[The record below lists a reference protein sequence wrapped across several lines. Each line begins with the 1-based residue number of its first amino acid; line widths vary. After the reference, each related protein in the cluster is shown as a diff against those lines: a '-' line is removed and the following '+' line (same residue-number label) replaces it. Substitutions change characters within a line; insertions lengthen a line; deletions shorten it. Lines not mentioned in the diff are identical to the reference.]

1 MRNWEGKTVRCAGR
15 AGVVLII
22 LWFTVGRPV
31 DSGQAADKEYS
42 FDYQR
47 YSFEHH
53 EVVTVTKPVLLDLQL
68 ARGKV
73 NITGSE
79 NGRLVIEAVKRV
91 YAATPTEAEEIAN
104 HIDIKVDRSGQ
115 AIRIQTD
122 YVKVANRT
130 PSFWRKIIG
139 AGADSYGIVD
149 YTIQVPVATDIHV
162 NGIDLEID
170 VSSIEGEITIE
181 NETGSTHGEFLVG
194 PVTIRQETGNI
205 NLEWI
210 DGDIRVK
217 STSCVISIHQV
228 RGALDVTTHSGNVS
242 VKTEL
247 NSPRDYFVETVSGS
261 ITFLVPEIASGI
273 LQIETRSG
281 ALQTDMPVTIRSVS
295 NKCLVGKFGRGG
307 PRITLTSA
315 SGDVRVARY

>member
-1 MRNWEGKTVRCAGR
+1 MRRTRR
-15 AGVVLII
+15 IGVVLIW
-22 LWFTVGRPV
+22 LWLIACWPAGTGL
-31 DSGQAADKEYS
+31 AADKEYS

-47 YSFEHH
+47 YSFEHNQI
-53 EVVTVTKPVLLDLQL
+53 VTITRPVLLDLQV

-104 HIDIKVDRSGQ
+104 NIEIKVDQSGRT
-115 AIRIQTD
+115 IRIQTG

-130 PSFWRKIIG
+130 PSFWRKILG

-162 NGIDLEID
+162 IGMDLEID

-194 PVTIRQETGNI
+194 PVTIHQETGNI
-205 NLEWI
+205 NLDWI
-210 DGDIRVK
+210 DGDVRIK
-217 STSCVISIHQV
+217 STSCITGIHQV

-261 ITFLVPEIASGI
+261 ITFLVPEIASGV

-281 ALQTDMPVTIRSVS
+281 AMQTDMPVTIRSIS
-295 NKCLVGKFGRGG
+295 NKRLVGKFGRGG

-315 SGDVRVARY
+315 SGDVRVAQY